1 MTPEEINKAV
11 EGLIDPDGRSR
22 QVAHDLILRLL
33 QEENT
38 DHAYNALVA
47 AAAVLIF
54 VEVENDKDNAEQ
66 MALDLGRHIA
76 GHIIE
81 QAETIADTRDRYMAF
96 IAATKGS
103 EPDHG

>member
-1 MTPEEINKAV
+1 M
-11 EGLIDPDGRSR
+11 
-22 QVAHDLILRLL
+22 
-33 QEENT
+33 
-38 DHAYNALVA
+38 

-54 VEVENDKDNAEQ
+54 VEVENDKDYAEQ

-76 GHIIE
+76 HHIGE

-96 IAATKGS
+96 IAAVERS